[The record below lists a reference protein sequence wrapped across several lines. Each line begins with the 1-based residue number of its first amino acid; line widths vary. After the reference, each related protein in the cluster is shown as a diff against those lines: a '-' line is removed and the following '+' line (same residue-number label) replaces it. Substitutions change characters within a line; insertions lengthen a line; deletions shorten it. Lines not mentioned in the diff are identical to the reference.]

1 MNSRILKDKEVS
13 SLSMQ
18 ECEILEKGMMQEKSM
33 CRFCGFCNNKKK
45 LKGDEKSEGKDRE
58 GEKKN
63 GKGQMWRRKMPKER
77 EKEFER
83 QELKQRMKRESEE
96 REK

>member
-1 MNSRILKDKEVS
+1 
-13 SLSMQ
+13 
-18 ECEILEKGMMQEKSM
+18 
-33 CRFCGFCNNKKK
+33 
-45 LKGDEKSEGKDRE
+45 
-58 GEKKN
+58 
-63 GKGQMWRRKMPKER
+63 MWRRKMPKER